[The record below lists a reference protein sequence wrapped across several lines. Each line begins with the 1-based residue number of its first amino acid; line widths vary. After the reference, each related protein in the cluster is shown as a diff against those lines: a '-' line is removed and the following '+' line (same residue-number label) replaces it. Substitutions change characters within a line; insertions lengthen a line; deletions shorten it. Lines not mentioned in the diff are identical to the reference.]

1 MKIDLPPNF
10 DMKNP
15 HKELVYCPCCKKY
28 QHFSFNRPR
37 MIMWCGGCGAKFSF
51 SYMNYEPNC
60 DKPYNQASMLYA
72 NKPREKYGPPKY
84 LMVYNKWKE
93 HPEFTDA
100 CLWRFFY
107 WDVCSYST
115 IQRYLRCIRRD
126 LEGMEKV

>member
-10 DMKNP
+10 DMENP
-15 HKELVYCPCCKKY
+15 HKELIYCPCCKKY

-37 MIMWCGGCGAKFSF
+37 MIMYCGGCGAKFSF
-51 SYMNYEPNC
+51 SYMDYKPNYN
-60 DKPYNQASMLYA
+60 KPYNEASMLYA

-84 LMVYNKWKE
+84 LMIYNKWKE
-93 HPEFTDA
+93 HPEFTNA

-115 IQRYLRCIRRD
+115 IQRYIRCIRRD
-126 LEGMEKV
+126 LEGLEKV